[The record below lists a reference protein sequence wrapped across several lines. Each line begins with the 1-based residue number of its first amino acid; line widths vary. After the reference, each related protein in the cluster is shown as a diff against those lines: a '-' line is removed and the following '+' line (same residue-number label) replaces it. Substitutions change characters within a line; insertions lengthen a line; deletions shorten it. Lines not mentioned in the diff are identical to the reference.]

1 MDNEIQ
7 IFNFEGVAE
16 VRTVEIGGEPWFVAG
31 DVTRALGFGNPS
43 QALTD
48 HVDTEDLVKATI
60 RLPEGSRKVK
70 RERPLI
76 NESGV
81 YALIFGSKLESAKK
95 FKRWVTAEV
104 LPTIRK
110 TGGAYV
116 KPGSS
121 IEDDLT
127 SGDPARMAAAASRI
141 AEVAREQAE
150 RIRELEPK
158 AETGDAFSEY
168 GWTRSAMRTEVMRE
182 FDLGGVTVPE
192 FCRLLMDLGITQEHP
207 TSLKGYTF
215 TQEYRHWTDQ
225 YLTPENEDGV
235 RFYNTGPRFN
245 HTGRDG
251 LLRMF
256 HEDPRVEAAIQAL

>member
-16 VRTVEIGGEPWFVAG
+16 VRTVEIGGEPWFVG
-31 DVTRALGFGNPS
+31 RDVAKALGFENTPE
-43 QALTD
+43 ALKY
-48 HVDTEDLVKATI
+48 HVDPEDKQSF
-60 RLPEGSRKVK
+60 RRSEGVAFGDLFPDK
-70 RERPLI
+70 RVQSAVLI

-207 TSLKGYTF
+207 T
-215 TQEYRHWTDQ
+215 
-225 YLTPENEDGV
+225 
-235 RFYNTGPRFN
+235 
-245 HTGRDG
+245 
-251 LLRMF
+251 
-256 HEDPRVEAAIQAL
+256 